1 MALFINN
8 YYDSIFSFYFFVSIE
23 NLKTYWTPYKK
34 LFYLHFNNAPSHR
47 KTGVS
52 EFCKKNKL
60 FILPHPPYS
69 PDLAPSDF
77 FLFGY
82 IKEKCEGVEFT
93 SPDELIEFIENIFS
107 QISSEVF
114 ERVFLNWEERLK
126 KCIQVNGNYF

>member
-93 SPDELIEFIENIFS
+93 SPDELIEFIENIFYTHTRTDFHS
-107 QISSEVF
+107 L
-114 ERVFLNWEERLK
+114 RR
-126 KCIQVNGNYF
+126 